1 MTVKGK
7 KERSL
12 KQIPRDYKMFSKSSC
27 IVLLNFPTY
36 S

>member
-12 KQIPRDYKMFSKSSC
+12 KKIHRDYKMFSKSSC
-27 IVLLNFPTY
+27 IQLFNFLTF